1 LAQGGKTAHAGAE
14 LNKKSLPCE
23 EVKEELYRLILR
35 AKLGY
40 KG

>member
-1 LAQGGKTAHAGAE
+1 MLHIRDDCEEGSE
-14 LNKKSLPCE
+14 VCKKSLPCE